1 MELPPTEPLT
11 TLGPHDADSDYDADD
26 DEDEDEV
33 SHLCV
38 AARGAW
44 GA

>member
-11 TLGPHDADSDYDADD
+11 ALEPHDGNSEDDADD
-26 DEDEDEV
+26 DVDKDEV
-33 SHLCV
+33 SRICA